1 MAVINLDENEKIDE
15 IIVQGRT
22 YFVGDIPPAILL
34 RIYNIRTSMMP
45 RILARFFKKHILNQ
59 RKAVIQDYL
68 ELKNKEV
75 DLKYWSEN
83 HIQNFISYI
92 EKRLHDDYETNS
104 EI

>member
-1 MAVINLDENEKIDE
+1 MPDTRNSELRPWGREAISADEL
-15 IIVQGRT
+15 
-22 YFVGDIPPAILL
+22 VGDIPPAILL

-45 RILARFFKKHILNQ
+45 RILARFFEKHILNQ

-83 HIQNFISYI
+83 HIQSFISYI
-92 EKRLHDDYETNS
+92 EKRLHDDYETDS
-104 EI
+104 